1 MELNWQNAGGKL
13 PEGWTVA
20 PLRDFLVN
28 EKSVSVGV
36 MYPGKH
42 DENGVPLI
50 KVGDVKNGKVEGT
63 PESRISL
70 EVDEE
75 YKRTRLSGDELLITL
90 VGNPGE
96 CVIVQPHMKGW
107 NAARALAVLRLKDP
121 DTRQWLNMVLQ
132 SRPLKHI
139 IDSRLN
145 TTVQK
150 TLNLKDVKELPI
162 PTPNIG
168 IHTLCRYYYDLDQ
181 KITLNRQINQTLE
194 QMAQTLFKS
203 WFVDFD
209 PVMDNALDAGN
220 PIPDELQHRAEAR
233 KAVRE
238 SEGFKPLPDDVRQ
251 LFPDAFEES
260 ELGWVPKGW
269 ETKPISSLINLIGGG
284 TPKTSE
290 ESYWGGEIPWFSVVD
305 APNDSNV
312 FVLDTEKKVTE
323 AGVAN
328 SSTKV
333 LRVGTTIIS
342 ARGTVGKCA
351 LVATPMAM
359 NQSCYGVVGAEGVH
373 DYFVYYL
380 LRQSV
385 KQLQQR
391 SHGSVFSTITRD
403 TFSSL
408 KLATGNVS
416 LTQLFGNTISPW
428 FEKILANNQQQSSL
442 ERLRDTLLP
451 KLISG
456 ELRLDDVELA
466 VEQEAVGAEQQNER

>member
-1 MELNWQNAGGKL
+1 MGNDWPIVKLGDYCKKIGSGATPKGGSSVYLDLGDVCLIRSQNIYNEGFSESGLVYIDDIAATKLKNVEVEKNDVLLNITGDS
-13 PEGWTVA
+13 VA
-20 PLRDFLVN
+20 RVCLAPSDFLPARVN
-28 EKSVSVGV
+28 QHVAIIRPNAAEFDARFLRYLLASPKTQKLLLNLASAGATRNALTKGMIEDFEVSKPPVSVQTGIA
-36 MYPGKH
+36 
-42 DENGVPLI
+42 NLL
-50 KVGDVKNGKVEGT
+50 
-63 PESRISL
+63 ES
-70 EVDEE
+70 
-75 YKRTRLSGDELLITL
+75 
-90 VGNPGE
+90 
-96 CVIVQPHMKGW
+96 
-107 NAARALAVLRLKDP
+107 
-121 DTRQWLNMVLQ
+121 
-132 SRPLKHI
+132 
-139 IDSRLN
+139 
-145 TTVQK
+145 
-150 TLNLKDVKELPI
+150 
-162 PTPNIG
+162 
-168 IHTLCRYYYDLDQ
+168 LDN
-181 KITLNRQINQTLE
+181 KITLNHQINQTLE
-194 QMAQTLFKS
+194 QMAQALFKS

-209 PVMDNALDAGN
+209 PVIDNALDAGN

-466 VEQEAVGAEQQNER
+466 VEQEAVSAEQQNER

>member
-209 PVMDNALDAGN
+209 PVIDNALDAGN

-233 KAVRE
+233 KVVRE
-238 SEGFKPLPDDVRQ
+238 SEGFKPLPDEVRQ
-251 LFPDAFEES
+251 QFPDAFEES

-269 ETKPISSLINLIGGG
+269 GVQRLDVTLDLAYGKALKKTDRIDGDVPVYGSGGVNG
-284 TPKTSE
+284 THNVS
-290 ESYWGGEIPWFSVVD
+290 IVD
-305 APNDSNV
+305 GP
-312 FVLDTEKKVTE
+312 
-323 AGVAN
+323 GII
-328 SSTKV
+328 
-333 LRVGTTIIS
+333 VG
-342 ARGTVGKCA
+342 RKGTVGSLYWEPNNFYPIDTVFYVKPKSGYSMEYCYELLKTLGLEHMNTDA
-351 LVATPMAM
+351 AVPGLNRNNAYRLVSAKPTPELIELFTQNA
-359 NQSCYGVVGAEGVH
+359 S
-373 DYFVYYL
+373 VY
-380 LRQSV
+380 
-385 KQLQQR
+385 R
-391 SHGSVFSTITRD
+391 SRISHCCSESNT
-403 TFSSL
+403 
-408 KLATGNVS
+408 
-416 LTQLFGNTISPW
+416 LT
-428 FEKILANNQQQSSL
+428 K
-442 ERLRDTLLP
+442 LRDTLLP

-456 ELRLDDVELA
+456 ELRLDEVELA
-466 VEQEAVGAEQQNER
+466 VEQEAVSAEQQNER

>member
-209 PVMDNALDAGN
+209 PVIDNALDAGN

-233 KAVRE
+233 KVVRE
-238 SEGFKPLPDDVRQ
+238 SEGFKPLPDEVRQ
-251 LFPDAFEES
+251 QFPDAFEES
-260 ELGWVPKGW
+260 ELGWIPKGW
-269 ETKPISSLINLIGGG
+269 GVQRLDVTLDLAYGKALKKTDRIDGDVPVYGSGGVNG
-284 TPKTSE
+284 THNVS
-290 ESYWGGEIPWFSVVD
+290 IVD
-305 APNDSNV
+305 GP
-312 FVLDTEKKVTE
+312 
-323 AGVAN
+323 GII
-328 SSTKV
+328 
-333 LRVGTTIIS
+333 VG
-342 ARGTVGKCA
+342 RKGTVGSLYWEPNNFYPIDTVFYVKPKSGYSMEYCYELLKTLGLEHMNTDA
-351 LVATPMAM
+351 AVPGLNRNNAYRLVSAKPTPELIELFTQNA
-359 NQSCYGVVGAEGVH
+359 S
-373 DYFVYYL
+373 VY
-380 LRQSV
+380 
-385 KQLQQR
+385 R
-391 SHGSVFSTITRD
+391 SRISHCCSESNT
-403 TFSSL
+403 
-408 KLATGNVS
+408 
-416 LTQLFGNTISPW
+416 LT
-428 FEKILANNQQQSSL
+428 K
-442 ERLRDTLLP
+442 LRDTLLP

-456 ELRLDDVELA
+456 ELRLDEVELA
-466 VEQEAVGAEQQNER
+466 VEQEAVSAEQQNER

>member
-1 MELNWQNAGGKL
+1 MCNDYLVKIGDIASVFDGPHATPTKIEHGPYFLSISSLEAGQLDLSKSARLSEEQFDKWTRRVTPQEGDVLFSYETRLGEAALMPKGVKACLGRRMGLLRPALDKVL
-13 PEGWTVA
+13 PEYLLYA
-20 PLRDFLVN
+20 YMSPMFQQ
-28 EKSVSVGV
+28 E
-36 MYPGKH
+36 
-42 DENGVPLI
+42 I
-50 KVGDVKNGKVEGT
+50 K
-63 PESRISL
+63 
-70 EVDEE
+70 
-75 YKRTRLSGDELLITL
+75 KRTIHGATVDRILL
-90 VGNPGE
+90 
-96 CVIVQPHMKGW
+96 
-107 NAARALAVLRLKDP
+107 
-121 DTRQWLNMVLQ
+121 
-132 SRPLKHI
+132 
-139 IDSRLN
+139 
-145 TTVQK
+145 
-150 TLNLKDVKELPI
+150 KELPDFNIRI
-162 PTPNIG
+162 PPLSEQARVVNV
-168 IHTLCRYYYDLDQ
+168 LKSLNQ
-181 KITLNRQINQTLE
+181 KLSLNHQINQTLE

-233 KAVRE
+233 KVVRE
-238 SEGFKPLPDDVRQ
+238 SEGFKPLPDEVRQ

-466 VEQEAVGAEQQNER
+466 VEQEAVSAEQQNER